1 MNLQKFTVKAQE
13 AVQAAAEIAQSKNH
27 QGLEPPH
34 LLKAFLQDEGG
45 LVRTLLSRLQANADT
60 LAALADRAVDKLPTV
75 TGASV
80 SGQYVGGDL
89 NKAFDL
95 ALKEAEALGDEYVA
109 TEHLLIALAEGDGA
123 TANALQSQGVTKD
136 ALLGV
141 LQQVRGGQRVADP
154 YAESKYDAL
163 NRYARDLNEAARKG
177 KIDPVIGRDDEI
189 RRVLQILSRRTK
201 NNPVLVGEPGVGKTA
216 IAEGLAIRIV
226 EGDVPEGLQ
235 SKRILALDMGA
246 LIAGAKYRGEFE
258 DRLKAVV
265 KDVTDADGEVIL
277 FIDEIHTLV
286 GAGGGEGA
294 MDAANILKPALAR
307 GELRAVGATTLDE
320 YQKYFEK
327 DKALERR
334 FQMVLVEEPSVE
346 DTVAILRGI
355 KDRYEVHHGV
365 RITDGAIVAA
375 AELSDRYVTNRFLP
389 DKAIDLIDEAASRLR
404 IEIDSTPE
412 ELDSVEREIRTQEIA
427 REAVKRE
434 GDDAQVEVIT
444 ERLANLEEER
454 DRLRA
459 KYEQER
465 DLVTTIKESKAE
477 IDRLKT
483 EAADLERQGDFGQ
496 VAEIRYGQ
504 IPGLEAQIDEATRT
518 LAEVQASGAMLKE
531 EVDAEDIADV
541 ISRATGIPV
550 SKMLETEREKLLG
563 LEAEIEKR
571 VVGQPEAVEAVAN
584 AVRRSRAGLQEAS
597 RPLGSFIFLGTT
609 GVGKTELAKALAE
622 QLFDDE
628 GALVRID
635 MSEYQERHTVSRL
648 VGAPPG
654 YVGYDEGGQLTE
666 AVRRRPYSVVLLDE
680 FEKAH
685 PEVYNVLLQV
695 LDDGRLTDSK
705 GRVVDF
711 SNTIVIMTS
720 NLGSELITQ
729 KLGTDR
735 EITEDEMD
743 ALRDELTALLR
754 TRLRPEFLNRIDET
768 VVFRPLGRAQIRRI
782 VEILFARTRRMA
794 AKSHGL
800 RLVLTDAA
808 KDALAAEG
816 FDAAFGARPLK
827 RVLQRQVANR
837 LAEQI
842 LAGLVADG
850 DGVVIDAAPG
860 GGVSLETVPAGRP
873 LPGAGGLDV
882 EAPDADGEPVGP
894 MAPAG
899 EA

>member
-1 MNLQKFTVKAQE
+1 M
-13 AVQAAAEIAQSKNH
+13 
-27 QGLEPPH
+27 
-34 LLKAFLQDEGG
+34 
-45 LVRTLLSRLQANADT
+45 
-60 LAALADRAVDKLPTV
+60 

-80 SGQYVGGDL
+80 SGQYVGTDL
-89 NKAFDL
+89 NRAFDA

-109 TEHLLIALAEGDGA
+109 TEHLLMALAEGDTP

-141 LQQVRGGQRVADP
+141 LRDVRGGQRVADP

-177 KIDPVIGRDDEI
+177 KVDPVIGRDEEI

-226 EGDVPEGLQ
+226 EGDVPEGLK

-265 KDVTDADGEVIL
+265 KDVTDSDGEVIL

-286 GAGGGEGA
+286 GAGASEGA

-307 GELRAVGATTLDE
+307 GELRAIGATTLDE

-334 FQMVLVEEPSVE
+334 FQQVLVAEPSVE
-346 DTVAILRGI
+346 DTVSILRGI

-375 AELSDRYVTNRFLP
+375 AELSRPLRDEPVLARQSHRPHRRGGVADAARDRQPARRARRRRAP
-389 DKAIDLIDEAASRLR
+389 DPRARRSPARPSSARATTTRWSAS
-404 IEIDSTPE
+404 P
-412 ELDSVEREIRTQEIA
+412 
-427 REAVKRE
+427 
-434 GDDAQVEVIT
+434 G
-444 ERLANLEEER
+444 RLADLEEER
-454 DRLRA
+454 DRLTARW
-459 KYEQER
+459 EQER
-465 DLVTTIKESKAE
+465 DLVQTIKQAKAE

-483 EAADLERQGDFGQ
+483 EAADLEREGDFG
-496 VAEIRYGQ
+496 AGRRDPLRPDPRPRG
-504 IPGLEAQIDEATRT
+504 GDRRT
-518 LAEVQASGAMLKE
+518 PRRGSPTSRLRARMLKE

-541 ISRATGIPV
+541 VSRATGIPV
-550 SKMLETEREKLLG
+550 SKMLATEKQKLLH
-563 LEAEIEKR
+563 LEGELERR
-571 VVGQPEAVEAVAN
+571 VVGQDEAVEAVAN

-597 RPLGSFIFLGTT
+597 RPLGSFIFLGST

-635 MSEYQERHTVSRL
+635 MSEYQERHAVSRL

-680 FEKAH
+680 IEKAH
-685 PEVYNVLLQV
+685 PEVFNILLQV

-705 GRVVDF
+705 GRTVDF
-711 SNTIVIMTS
+711 TNTIVIMTS
-720 NLGSELITQ
+720 NLGSRGHHAPARRRAGHGRRDGGHPVRPDGPSQGAPPTGVSQ
-729 KLGTDR
+729 PDR
-735 EITEDEMD
+735 
-743 ALRDELTALLR
+743 RGGGV
-754 TRLRPEFLNRIDET
+754 P
-768 VVFRPLGRAQIRRI
+768 P
-782 VEILFARTRRMA
+782 ARTRPDPPDRRDPVRA
-794 AKSHGL
+794 DAPDGGEEPRPAPRPHRRGQGRARGRGL
-800 RLVLTDAA
+800 RRRLRRPAAQAGPAASGGQPARRDDPERARRRRRRRRDRRGAGRRRDA
-808 KDALAAEG
+808 
-816 FDAAFGARPLK
+816 R
-827 RVLQRQVANR
+827 
-837 LAEQI
+837 
-842 LAGLVADG
+842 AGPG
-850 DGVVIDAAPG
+850 RRAAPG
-860 GGVSLETVPAGRP
+860 PGVGRRRRRRGRTGGARGRGVDAA
-873 LPGAGGLDV
+873 LPSTPRV
-882 EAPDADGEPVGP
+882 EGRASA
-894 MAPAG
+894 
-899 EA
+899 